1 MISREQLP
9 AAKLPE
15 EIVEVRGL
23 GGSVLVRGLGLA
35 EALTVAGTLAAGP
48 SGMCDL
54 LSRSVLLE
62 DGLPA
67 YRADEWDT
75 FGGTHRDE
83 CLALLAVALRLSGLD
98 AKDSEKKAPSPP

>member
-1 MISREQLP
+1 MIARDQLP

-15 EIVEVRGL
+15 EIVEVPGL
-23 GGSVLVRGLGLA
+23 GGSVLVRGLRLA
-35 EALTVAGTLAAGP
+35 EALTVAEKLAAGP

-54 LSRSVLLE
+54 LSRTVLLE

-67 YRADEWDT
+67 YMPDEWDT

-83 CLALLAVALRLSGLD
+83 CLALLAVALRLSG
-98 AKDSEKKAPSPP
+98 STRRTRKKSTEPA